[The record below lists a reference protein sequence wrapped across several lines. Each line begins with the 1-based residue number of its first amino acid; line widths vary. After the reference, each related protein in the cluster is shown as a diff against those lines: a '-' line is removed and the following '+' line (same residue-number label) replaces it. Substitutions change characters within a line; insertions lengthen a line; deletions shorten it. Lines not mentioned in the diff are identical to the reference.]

1 MRFSSG
7 LRPVASTTPSIPNLH
22 WDFSWIS
29 FCCLSHGDPGYGS
42 AFSLVHTISPEVQC
56 SKGRYSCPVPGQTT
70 NTHMAL
76 GGSTGHGHQ
85 HSPCCGMTMYSHTL
99 DVTQARHHQGTRW
112 QHRPFTSSWS
122 LDINMALGGCTDC
135 TSHCLRWH
143 PRIQHQPVPH
153 QNHIS
158 SSISPHST
166 GSVLPLFL
174 SHLSITYLLII
185 VIPPLRPLVVFSPAC
200 V

>member
-1 MRFSSG
+1 MV
-7 LRPVASTTPSIPNLH
+7 L
-22 WDFSWIS
+22 
-29 FCCLSHGDPGYGS
+29 LSLWCTQYH
-42 AFSLVHTISPEVQC
+42 Q
-56 SKGRYSCPVPGQTT
+56 RYSAVRADTAALFLARPQTPTWLLVVAQVMDISIAPVVVGPC
-70 NTHMAL
+70 TH
-76 GGSTGHGHQ
+76 TW
-85 HSPCCGMTMYSHTL
+85 PL

-143 PRIQHQPVPH
+143 PRIQYQPVPH

-185 VIPPLRPLVVFSPAC
+185 VIPPLRPLVVFTPVC